1 MALGSPPA
9 RLRLGLRQRRREQ
22 KCPWASPGP
31 CARSLPADRTAGRP
45 PVSAQ
50 TGHVFGSGL
59 ASGWVPT
66 SGRQEKW
73 LFRARAFVEAWHLHV
88 RCLAPVARVQKRPA
102 ILLRPHDNAAERTH
116 GGECLA
122 DRGRSWTRR
131 SPVGTVRPG
140 RRAPGTVPVIPGR
153 GRSVRE
159 PQREGPDS
167 CRCGCTVTH
176 S

>member
-1 MALGSPPA
+1 MPLGKSRALCSWSACRRGPGQAACLCTNRP
-9 RLRLGLRQRRREQ
+9 RLQ
-22 KCPWASPGP
+22 
-31 CARSLPADRTAGRP
+31 
-45 PVSAQ
+45 
-50 TGHVFGSGL
+50 SGL
-59 ASGWVPT
+59 PSGWAPT

-73 LFRARAFVEAWHLHV
+73 LFQARAFVEAWHLYVH
-88 RCLAPVARVQKRPA
+88 CLAPVARVQKRPA

>member
-1 MALGSPPA
+1 MKTFPSDFANMVKQHFSACRQDRGQASRFCTNRPHLWVWTGLGTDSDHWD
-9 RLRLGLRQRRREQ
+9 
-22 KCPWASPGP
+22 K
-31 CARSLPADRTAGRP
+31 
-45 PVSAQ
+45 
-50 TGHVFGSGL
+50 
-59 ASGWVPT
+59 
-66 SGRQEKW
+66 KW
-73 LFRARAFVEAWHLHV
+73 LFWAEAFVKAWQLHV

>member
-1 MALGSPPA
+1 MAGAEMPRGESRALCSQSACRRDPGQAACLCTNRP
-9 RLRLGLRQRRREQ
+9 RLQ
-22 KCPWASPGP
+22 
-31 CARSLPADRTAGRP
+31 
-45 PVSAQ
+45 
-50 TGHVFGSGL
+50 SGL
-59 ASGWVPT
+59 PSGWAPT

-102 ILLRPHDNAAERTH
+102 ILLRPHDNTAERTH

-167 CRCGCTVTH
+167 CPAQFQSDT
-176 S
+176 

>member
-1 MALGSPPA
+1 MPLGESRALCSWSACRRGPGQAACLCTNRP
-9 RLRLGLRQRRREQ
+9 RLWVWTGLGTDSDHWD
-22 KCPWASPGP
+22 K
-31 CARSLPADRTAGRP
+31 
-45 PVSAQ
+45 
-50 TGHVFGSGL
+50 
-59 ASGWVPT
+59 
-66 SGRQEKW
+66 KW
-73 LFRARAFVEAWHLHV
+73 LFWAEAFVKAWQLHV

>member
-1 MALGSPPA
+1 MPLGESRALCSQSACRQDRGQASRFCTNRP
-9 RLRLGLRQRRREQ
+9 RLWVWTGLGTDSDHWD
-22 KCPWASPGP
+22 K
-31 CARSLPADRTAGRP
+31 
-45 PVSAQ
+45 
-50 TGHVFGSGL
+50 
-59 ASGWVPT
+59 
-66 SGRQEKW
+66 KW
-73 LFRARAFVEAWHLHV
+73 LFWAEAFVKAWQLHV

-102 ILLRPHDNAAERTH
+102 ILLRPHDNTAERTH